1 MIPKLDFTLYIL
13 NETKTHLS
21 QKIGDILSALQ
32 NLHDD
37 ADHLGTRQLLKASQG
52 IVNQIRRVIH
62 ETWPDT
68 EMDSLQILQKIGV
81 ALSKAIDENTNLKD
95 VIASSVEELQQASG
109 GHPVNDL
116 GGGNE
121 PSEAEE

>member
-1 MIPKLDFTLYIL
+1 MIPKLDFTFYLL

-21 QKIGDILSALQ
+21 QKMGDILSALQ

-37 ADHLGTRQLLKASQG
+37 AEHLGTRQLLKASQG
-52 IVNQIRRVIH
+52 IVNQIRRVIK

-68 EMDSLQILQKIGV
+68 EMESLKVLQRIAV
-81 ALSKAIDENTNLKD
+81 ALSKAIDENTDLKD

-109 GHPVNDL
+109 GEPVNDL
-116 GGGNE
+116 GGENE
-121 PSEAEE
+121 SPDAEQ

>member
-1 MIPKLDFTLYIL
+1 MIPKLDFTFYLI
-13 NETKTHLS
+13 NEAQSHLS

-52 IVNQIRRVIH
+52 IVNQIRRVIK

-68 EMDSLQILQKIGV
+68 EMDSLKVLQKIAV
-81 ALSKAIDENTNLKD
+81 ALSKAIDENTELKD
-95 VIASSVEELQQASG
+95 VIASAVEELQQASG
-109 GHPVNDL
+109 GQQVNDL
-116 GGGNE
+116 GGENDT
-121 PSEAEE
+121 PEEE